1 MGFYVPIMWVEK
13 SPFGAVLGPF
23 SLFSRSPSP
32 HVRRFGL
39 GVPGNGIRG
48 VFVSAALEILPSMT
62 SIRRIWHLFASF
74 TWD

>member
-1 MGFYVPIMWVEK
+1 MVLLCALSLNSVYVCGEMGFYVPIMWVEK

-48 VFVSAALEILPSMT
+48 VC
-62 SIRRIWHLFASF
+62 
-74 TWD
+74 